1 MTTVPLPAPGAG
13 PAPDAVLPA
22 RTPGYGTARWGM
34 VSLILTEA
42 MIFGGLL
49 GSYFFLR
56 AAAKQ
61 WPPPGV
67 ELPELPQTIVFS
79 IVLWASSAPVV
90 WAEHAVRHD
99 RLRAVRVAL
108 ALSFV
113 MGAAFMFHTLDDFGK
128 LHFGWRDHAYGS
140 IYYTTVGLHAIHVVI
155 GLLMSA
161 VIQVKAWTG
170 RLTSE
175 RHKALEV
182 FGLYWHFVDAV
193 WVFVFASLVLSPH
206 IR

>member
-1 MTTVPLPAPGAG
+1 MTAVPVPLPVPE
-13 PAPDAVLPA
+13 AVQPA

-56 AAAKQ
+56 AASKQ

-79 IVLWASSAPVV
+79 IVLWLSSAPVV
-90 WAEHAVRHD
+90 FAEHAVKRGA
-99 RLRAVRVAL
+99 LRTVRVAL
-108 ALSFV
+108 AISFV
-113 MGAAFMFHTLDDFGK
+113 MGLAFMVHTLDDFQK

-140 IYYTTVGLHAIHVVI
+140 IYYTTVGLHGAHVVI

-170 RLTSE
+170 RLSAD

-193 WVFVFASLVLSPH
+193 WVFVFLSLVVSPH

>member
-1 MTTVPLPAPGAG
+1 MSAISVPV
-13 PAPDAVLPA
+13 PDAVAPA
-22 RTPGYGTARWGM
+22 RVPGHGTARWGM
-34 VSLILTEA
+34 VTLILTEA

-56 AAAKQ
+56 AASKQ
-61 WPPPGV
+61 WPPHGV

-79 IVLWASSAPVV
+79 VVLWASSAPVV
-90 WAEHAVRHD
+90 WAE
-99 RLRAVRVAL
+99 RAVRRGRMRSASVGL

-113 MGAAFMFHTLDDFGK
+113 MGVAFMVHTVDDFQK

-140 IYYTTVGLHAIHVVI
+140 IYYTTIGLHAIHVVI

-170 RLTSE
+170 RLTAD